1 MNMQP
6 QRGTTTEHLADII
19 EIIRIGNKNGTL
31 VVERGEGKTRE
42 EGAIIFTN
50 GQPVE
55 AKVNQQSGSAA
66 FNYLSTW
73 QRCHFSFVS
82 SAITRN
88 SSLQITQFSPSIQS
102 SSVNSGSAPGTNYA
116 QPKQVTRQLNEF
128 YESGN
133 RAKSSLPKRLPRGEE
148 ALQHLENAQLP
159 RIHRR
164 LLLLIDG
171 RRSVGELARLMTR
184 DMDEVYKLLDD
195 LEHAGLIQ
203 Q

>member
-1 MNMQP
+1 MQP

-19 EIIRIGNKNGTL
+19 EILRIGNKSGTL

-42 EGAIIFTN
+42 EGSIIFTN

-82 SAITRN
+82 SAVTGN
-88 SSLQITQFSPSIQS
+88 SSPQVTQLSPYIQS
-102 SSVNSGSAPGTNYA
+102 GPVNSGSAPETNYA
-116 QPKQVTRQLNEF
+116 QPRQVTRQLNELNT
-128 YESGN
+128 SGS

-148 ALQHLENAQLP
+148 ALQHLENVQLP

-164 LLLLIDG
+164 LLLLVDG

-184 DMDEVYKLLDD
+184 DVDEVHKLLNG